1 MVKSNNRYGKE
12 IGTNHFSLFNT
23 CMADTMGKCILT
35 HFKLT
40 VENEKIEKVI
50 DTGLQIGEDH
60 INTIT
65 DLFHEETIP
74 IPLGFSENDIHKNAP
89 RLYSDMYYLRYIEHM
104 GRTGLTTY
112 SLAKAISSRKDI
124 REIYK
129 KWYSQTETLFDMA
142 SGLALELGIFV
153 RVRPPYID
161 YPNTVTFVED
171 DGFLGHIFGKQRPL
185 IAIEIAHLGT
195 NIEVCHV
202 GQTLLMGF
210 SQVAKS
216 KDLRHFFQRGSNLGK
231 KQVSTFF
238 DILKDSNTSYPSAWD
253 GLVTGSI
260 EPPFSDKLMLFQTNL
275 LSAIALADFGTAI
288 GGSVRKD
295 IGLIYAR
302 LMAELSSFAEDGAK
316 LMIKEKWLE
325 KPPQVHDR
333 DKLINRQD

>member
-1 MVKSNNRYGKE
+1 LE
-12 IGTNHFSLFNT
+12 IIHNPHLTSSELATLWNT
-23 CMADTMGKCILT
+23 YMADTMGRCILI

-40 VENEKIEKVI
+40 AENEKIEKVI
-50 DTGLQIGEDH
+50 DTALQIADDH
-60 INTIT
+60 IKTIT
-65 DLFHEETIP
+65 ELFQIEKIP
-74 IPLGFSENDIHKNAP
+74 IPQGFTENDIHKNAP
-89 RLYSDMYYLRYIEHM
+89 RLYSDIYYLRYIEHM

-129 KWYSQTETLFDMA
+129 KWYSQTERLFDLA
-142 SGLALELGIFV
+142 SDLALELGTYV
-153 RVRPPYID
+153 RSPYID
-161 YPNTVTFVED
+161 YPNIVTFVED
-171 DGFLGHIFGKQRPL
+171 DEFLGTFFGKQRPL
-185 IAIEIAHLGT
+185 LAIEISHLGT

-216 KDLRHFFQRGSNLGK
+216 KNLRHFFQRGSNIGK
-231 KQVSTFF
+231 KQVTTFF
-238 DILKDSNTSYPSAWD
+238 EILKDSNTSYPSTWD
-253 GLVTGSI
+253 ALVTGSI
-260 EPPFSDKLMLFQTNL
+260 DPPFSDKLMLFQANL
-275 LSAIALADFGTAI
+275 LSAIAVADFGTAI

-295 IGLIYAR
+295 IGLIYAK
-302 LMAELSSFAEDGAK
+302 LIVELSTFAEDGAK

>member
-1 MVKSNNRYGKE
+1 ME
-12 IGTNHFSLFNT
+12 IIHNPQLTSSELATLWNT
-23 CMADTMGKCILT
+23 YMADSMAKCILV

-50 DTGLQIGEDH
+50 DTALQIADDH
-60 INTIT
+60 IKTIT
-65 DLFHEETIP
+65 DLFQKERIP
-74 IPLGFSENDIHKNAP
+74 IPQGFSESDIHKNAP
-89 RLYSDMYYLRYIEHM
+89 RLYSDIYYLRYLEHM
-104 GRTGLTTY
+104 GRTGLSTY
-112 SLAKAISSRKDI
+112 ALAKAISSRKDI

-129 KWYSQTETLFDMA
+129 KWYSQAESLFDMA
-142 SGLALELGIFV
+142 TDLELELGVF
-153 RVRPPYID
+153 VRPPYID
-161 YPNTVTFVED
+161 YPNMVQFVED
-171 DGFLGHIFGKQRPL
+171 DEFLGSFFGKQRPL
-185 IAIEIAHLGT
+185 LAIEIAHLGT

-216 KDLRHFFQRGSNLGK
+216 KNLRHYFQRGSNIGK

-238 DILKDSNTSYPSAWD
+238 DILKDSNTSYPSTWD
-253 GLVTGSI
+253 SMITGSI

-288 GGSVRKD
+288 SGSVRKD

-302 LMAELSSFAEDGAK
+302 LIAELSSFAEDGAK

-325 KPPQVHDR
+325 NPPQVHDR